1 MNPGFAEVRLSEL
14 CKTPARVAL
23 LRTVLEHPTMSV
35 SALAAR
41 NRVTRSMVSR
51 YLSMLE
57 AEGIL
62 VRDGRGYRLVES
74 PSVVAI
80 RRLLNIL
87 ILTDAVPLP
96 EWAWG
101 IGVYGSLGRGTNKE
115 GSDCDLWVA
124 ALEVPPAEEIG
135 RLRMTIRNALHT
147 EVHILLL
154 TPERIQQMRENDPPF
169 YESLVAST
177 ITIRG
182 ESFVHT

>member
-1 MNPGFAEVRLSEL
+1 MDPGSAEVRLSDL

-35 SALAAR
+35 SAIVAR
-41 NRVTRSMVSR
+41 HGATKGMVSR

-87 ILTDAVPLP
+87 ILTHAVPLP

-101 IGVYGSLGRGTNKE
+101 IGVFGSWGRGTNTE
-115 GSDCDLWVA
+115 GSDLDLWVA
-124 ALEVPPAEEIG
+124 AQEVPPAEMMG
-135 RLRMTIRNALHT
+135 RLRMTIRDAIHT

-154 TPERIQQMRENDPPF
+154 TPERIQQMREKDQPF
-169 YESLVAST
+169 YESLVESM

>member
-1 MNPGFAEVRLSEL
+1 MDPGSAEVRLSDL

-35 SALAAR
+35 SAIAAR
-41 NRVTRSMVSR
+41 HGVTRGMVSR

-80 RRLLNIL
+80 RRLLNTL
-87 ILTDAVPLP
+87 ILTQTIHLP
-96 EWAWG
+96 DWAWG
-101 IGVYGSLGRGTNKE
+101 IGVYGSWGRGTNTE
-115 GSDCDLWVA
+115 GSDLDLWVA
-124 ALEVPPAEEIG
+124 AQEVPPAEEMG
-135 RLRMTIRNALHT
+135 RLRMTIRNAVHAD
-147 EVHILLL
+147 VHILLL
-154 TPERIQQMRENDPPF
+154 TPERIQQIREKDPPF
-169 YESLVAST
+169 YESLVGSI